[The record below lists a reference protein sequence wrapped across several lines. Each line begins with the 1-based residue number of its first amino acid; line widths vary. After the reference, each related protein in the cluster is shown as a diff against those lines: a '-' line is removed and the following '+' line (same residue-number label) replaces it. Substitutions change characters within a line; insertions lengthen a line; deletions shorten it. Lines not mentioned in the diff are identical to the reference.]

1 MSDPPRL
8 VLLICKCPNL
18 TRCTVSAGL
27 AAGGA
32 RVLKFRLEVSPS
44 EMQSEVQCGSG
55 LITDLSQSSVSR
67 LARGEWQN
75 EGGH

>member
-1 MSDPPRL
+1 M
-8 VLLICKCPNL
+8 
-18 TRCTVSAGL
+18 SAGL

-55 LITDLSQSSVSR
+55 LITDLSQSSVST
-67 LARGEWQN
+67 A
-75 EGGH
+75 H

>member
-1 MSDPPRL
+1 M
-8 VLLICKCPNL
+8 
-18 TRCTVSAGL
+18 SAGL